1 MYSILW
7 SKCNIYIHVIKIVPT
22 HTSSTTNNTLGT
34 VTDEYLASICSS
46 KHHFTALRMG
56 LL

>member
-1 MYSILW
+1 MYSIL
-7 SKCNIYIHVIKIVPT
+7 KIYHLHILHVIKIIPT
-22 HTSSTTNNTLGT
+22 HTSSTANNTLGNT
-34 VTDEYLASICSS
+34 SNKHSASICSS